1 MWNASTEFDS
11 RFRKIIFSTF
21 DRWSRRDQMF
31 IEKIPLLFFRPL
43 RGRTFCRRDLCF
55 RKLSMMF
62 SCEWNVR
69 PRWSRLYWWKLYC
82 YKHMTPLGS
91 RSAFNTEILIDN
103 YVINIYQKKNYIQI
117 ILINYNFAILI
128 AWGMT
133 LLYQPILIHFKK
145 WVGKI

>member
-1 MWNASTEFDS
+1 
-11 RFRKIIFSTF
+11 
-21 DRWSRRDQMF
+21 
-31 IEKIPLLFFRPL
+31 
-43 RGRTFCRRDLCF
+43 
-55 RKLSMMF
+55 
-62 SCEWNVR
+62 
-69 PRWSRLYWWKLYC
+69 
-82 YKHMTPLGS
+82 MTPLGS

-145 WVGKI
+145 